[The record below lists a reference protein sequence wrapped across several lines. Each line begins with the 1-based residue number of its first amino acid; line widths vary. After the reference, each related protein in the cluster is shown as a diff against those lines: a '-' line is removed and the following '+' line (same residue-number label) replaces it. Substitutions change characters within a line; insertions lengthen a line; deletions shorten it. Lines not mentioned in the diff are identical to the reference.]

1 MYLYASNYKLI
12 NLSLKKVY
20 IYIYLQEQKS
30 RQETGETISDTK
42 VSLLEKKKFHG
53 MKTGNHQEVKK
64 AS

>member
-1 MYLYASNYKLI
+1 MRLYACNYKLI

-20 IYIYLQEQKS
+20 QEQKS

-53 MKTGNHQEVKK
+53 MKSGNHQEVKK